1 MYEPQNLL
9 ILVGSPRRA
18 GNSAM
23 LANAVRHGAESTG
36 ARVSLRFINDFI
48 SSFLRDCRLC
58 RLSDGECSIADRFRE
73 LFFEDFIPAHGVVFC
88 SPVYWYGLSAQMK
101 AFFDRT
107 LCYYSAPYPYS
118 ARIIDGMSRKRI
130 GLVLASEE
138 AYPSAMLGIVQQI
151 REYSSYTNSEFVG
164 VVRGLENSRGQV
176 TRDHSAPVLAAEQ
189 LGRELFERKN
199 SDFRIDAERSGRV
212 WPTEPTNSDFQ
223 RKEG

>member
-1 MYEPQNLL
+1 MFEPQNLL
-9 ILVGSPRRA
+9 ILVGSPRRT

-48 SSFLRDCRLC
+48 LSFLRDCRLC
-58 RLSDGECSIADRFRE
+58 RRPDGECSIADRFRE

-107 LCYYSAPYPYS
+107 FCYYSASYRYS
-118 ARIIDGMSRKRI
+118 ARIITVRSWKRI

-138 AYPSAMLGIVQQI
+138 TYPSATLGIVHQI
-151 REYSSYTNSEFVG
+151 REYSCYTRSEFVG
-164 VVRGLENSRGQV
+164 VVRGIGNSRGEV
-176 TRDHSAPVLAAEQ
+176 THNPGAPVLAAER
-189 LGRELFERKN
+189 LGREIFERKY
-199 SDFRIDAERSGRV
+199 SD
-212 WPTEPTNSDFQ
+212 
-223 RKEG
+223 